1 MNYPW
6 MLEAK
11 KHIGIDENKD
21 GPVITQWVKNLKLSW
36 FTAIF
41 KPNTVAWCA
50 VYVTHCFQVSNISIP
65 KNWMRAKD
73 WCNWGIKIAKPM
85 DGCVVVFEREGGGHV
100 GFVVGETVDGF
111 LSVLGGNQKNKVSI
125 AKFNKDRV
133 VGYYWPKEVPVP
145 SVYILSKVYGGG
157 EVSTNEA

>member
-11 KHIGIDENKD
+11 KHIGLTEVL
-21 GPVITQWVKNLKLSW
+21 GPKHNPTIIGWLKELGSW
-36 FTAIF
+36 FFTDED
-41 KPNTVAWCA
+41 PWCSTYIA
-50 VYVTHCFQVSNISIP
+50 HCFKSCKMSYP
-65 KNWMRAKD
+65 KMWMRAKD
-73 WCNWGIKIAKPM
+73 WSDWGVKIAKPM

-125 AKFNKDRV
+125 AKFSKDRV

>member
-1 MNYPW
+1 MIRKEHVTRSNFNGKLYCVQVPNGRIVVRSKDSSPI
-6 MLEAK
+6 LTGNC
-11 KHIGIDENKD
+11 GIY
-21 GPVITQWVKNLKLSW
+21 
-36 FTAIF
+36 
-41 KPNTVAWCA
+41 VAR
-50 VYVTHCFQVSNISIP
+50 CFQVCNMEIP

-73 WCNWGIKIAKPM
+73 WCNWGVKIAKPM

>member
-1 MNYPW
+1 

-21 GPVITQWVKNLKLSW
+21 GPVITQWVKNLKL
-36 FTAIF
+36 
-41 KPNTVAWCA
+41 PWCA
-50 VYVTHCFQVSNISIP
+50 VYVTRCFQVSNMSIP

-73 WCNWGIKIAKPM
+73 WSTWGVKIAKPM

-145 SVYILSKVYGGG
+145 SIYILSKVYGSG
-157 EVSTNEA
+157 EISTNEA